1 MGGWAAG
8 LPILAPEETA
18 ASPSGLRC
26 EALAGL
32 CAAGHRSRRTL
43 ATAHGSYRR
52 SNFQS
57 DLIGLDLRSR
67 FCPREEVFG
76 WGFRPKGMR
85 SSPPVFRK

>member
-32 CAAGHRSRRTL
+32 LCAAGRQQS
-43 ATAHGSYRR
+43 AHPGHSARQLPGSYRR
-52 SNFQS
+52 SNFPS
-57 DLIGLDLRSR
+57 DLIGLRSLSR
-67 FCPREEVFG
+67 SDVRAVAPRG
-76 WGFRPKGMR
+76 AGLC
-85 SSPPVFRK
+85 

>member
-32 CAAGHRSRRTL
+32 LCAAGRQQSAHPRGYS
-43 ATAHGSYRR
+43 TAGLPQKQLP
-52 SNFQS
+52 FQS
-57 DLIGLDLRSR
+57 DLIGLG
-67 FCPREEVFG
+67 P
-76 WGFRPKGMR
+76 
-85 SSPPVFRK
+85 